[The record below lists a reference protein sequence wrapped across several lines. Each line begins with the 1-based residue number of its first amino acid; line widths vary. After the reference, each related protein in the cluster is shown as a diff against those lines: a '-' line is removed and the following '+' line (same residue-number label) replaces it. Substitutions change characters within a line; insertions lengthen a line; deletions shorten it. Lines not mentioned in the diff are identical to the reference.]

1 MYQALYRKWRPSSF
15 DDVIGQEHITA
26 SLKNQVSSG
35 HLSHAYLFIGTRGT
49 GKTTCARILARAVNC
64 EHPVN
69 GNPCGECESCRMI
82 ASGGAMDVVELD
94 AASNNGVD
102 NVRALREEAVF
113 SPSGLKKRVYII
125 DEVHMLSISAFN
137 ALLKI
142 LEEPPEHLMFIL
154 ATTELQKIPA
164 TILSRCQR
172 HSFRRID
179 RAVLK
184 DYLLDIAGRE
194 NLNLTGDAADLIAGL
209 AEGGVRDAL
218 SMLDQCSGFGTV
230 GTDEVYNSIG
240 LAGNRATAELFE
252 EIAAHD
258 AKKAVLHFAELYK
271 GGKDPA
277 SLLRELASLVRDVL
291 MMKLAPEG
299 AQELVYGGYDT
310 DTLLRFASGSSV
322 QELSSC
328 IETIQN
334 ALGAMKDA
342 LNPKMSAELCIVSQC
357 SGLGAN
363 GIEAL
368 KARVER
374 LEESGVEAAGRRP
387 KAVVEVVED
396 TREQTGEAF
405 ASEDEEQRSKR
416 TREPATDEQAQFAT
430 RKAVEDEPVAV
441 EDTIENGKLIMENE
455 AQNNNSPLS
464 IENSQFPAD
473 FRSDLLARVLPKL
486 GRGPA
491 QVLES
496 EDNASFVLDDDMLR
510 IETVPGFYRNLINRP
525 EVLDIISAE
534 ASALAGKPLEAR
546 VFDRKEAP
554 KVAHDLGVLRQF
566 PEVTFIN

>member
-15 DDVIGQEHITA
+15 DDVIGQDHITV
-26 SLKNQVSSG
+26 SLKNQVSTG

-49 GKTTCARILARAVNC
+49 GKTTCARILAKAVNC

-69 GNPCGECESCRMI
+69 GNPCGVCEACRMI
-82 ASGGAMDVVELD
+82 ESGGAMDLVELD

-113 SPSGLKKRVYII
+113 SPSALKKRVYII
-125 DEVHMLSISAFN
+125 DEVHMLSTSAFN

-194 NLNLTGDAADLIAGL
+194 NLKLLPEAADLIAGL

-218 SMLDQCSGFGTV
+218 SMLDQCSV
-230 GTDEVYNSIG
+230 YESIGTDEVYSAIG
-240 LAGNRATAELFE
+240 LAGNRATAALYG
-252 EIAAHD
+252 EIASHD
-258 AKKAVLHFAELYK
+258 AKKAVMDFAELYK
-271 GGKDPA
+271 RGKDPA

-291 MMKLAPEG
+291 MIKLAPEG

-310 DTLLRFASGSSV
+310 DTLLRFASGASV
-322 QELSSC
+322 QELTAC
-328 IETIQN
+328 LETIQS
-334 ALGAMKDA
+334 ALGTMKDA
-342 LNPKMSAELCIVSQC
+342 LNPKMSAELCIVSLC
-357 SGLGAN
+357 SGIGSN

-368 KARVER
+368 KARIER
-374 LEESGVEAAGRRP
+374 LEETGVRCQVSGVREEAREEAR
-387 KAVVEVVED
+387 EE
-396 TREQTGEAF
+396 TREETR
-405 ASEDEEQRSKR
+405 DEMRN
-416 TREPATDEQAQFAT
+416 AQCVI
-430 RKAVEDEPVAV
+430 R
-441 EDTIENGKLIMENE
+441 NE
-455 AQNNNSPLS
+455 EKPDNSTP
-464 IENSQFPAD
+464 
-473 FRSDLLARVLPKL
+473 FRQQLLDRILPKL
-486 GRGPA
+486 GRGAA

-496 EDNASFVLDDDMLR
+496 EENAAIVLDEGVLR
-510 IETVPGFYRNLINRP
+510 IEMVPGFYKNLINRP
-525 EVLDIISAE
+525 EVLGLISAE
-534 ASALAGKPLEAR
+534 ASALAGRQIEAR
-546 VFDRKEAP
+546 VFDRKDAP
-554 KVAHDLGVLRQF
+554 KAAHDLGVLRQF